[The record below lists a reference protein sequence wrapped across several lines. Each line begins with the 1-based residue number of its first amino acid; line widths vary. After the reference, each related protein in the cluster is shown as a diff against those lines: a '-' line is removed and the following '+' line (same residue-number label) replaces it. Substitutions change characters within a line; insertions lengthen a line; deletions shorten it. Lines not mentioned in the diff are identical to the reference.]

1 EIVRQA
7 REEAQQEIQR
17 MYKAA
22 ELQIQRE
29 REEAAGEIKGAI
41 VTAAVAM
48 VGKFLQ
54 KDMDEAARK
63 QYARRILESMG
74 DKE

>member
-1 EIVRQA
+1 
-7 REEAQQEIQR
+7 
-17 MYKAA
+17 
-22 ELQIQRE
+22 
-29 REEAAGEIKGAI
+29 
-41 VTAAVAM
+41 M